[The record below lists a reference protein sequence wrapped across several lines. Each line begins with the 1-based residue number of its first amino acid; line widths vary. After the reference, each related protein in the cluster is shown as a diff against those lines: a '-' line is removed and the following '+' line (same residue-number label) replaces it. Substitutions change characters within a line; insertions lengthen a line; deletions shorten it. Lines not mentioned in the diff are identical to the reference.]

1 MSSFIE
7 RFSILGTAGVL
18 GLMVVGGI
26 YGFASL
32 LGVEPDES
40 LRSLAPREVE
50 EVSNLDG
57 PARPVQAEVARPEA
71 TPAPPGEGSPA
82 GPTPRPT
89 PRPVDGPL
97 SERPAVVLADAR
109 PGGGFGGP
117 AAPPAATPGPA
128 PLPTA
133 VATPGP
139 PPHTPPPS
147 TPGPPTP
154 APAPPTPTPPPAE
167 CSTGGAPELRENGNH
182 VRFAYG
188 AVVLFE
194 GGQPGVL
201 VVDVAGTLVSL
212 LITDGT
218 EVRGQLG
225 AATLASGEGR
235 RAKDG
240 SIIATLVEVLCPDWA
255 R

>member
-7 RFSILGTAGVL
+7 RFSIVGTAGVL
-18 GLMVVGGI
+18 GLMVVVGI

-32 LGVEPDES
+32 LGVEPDEP
-40 LRSLAPREVE
+40 LRSLARGEVE
-50 EVSNLDG
+50 EVPDVDG
-57 PARPVQAEVARPEA
+57 TARRRQAEVVRSEGP
-71 TPAPPGEGSPA
+71 PAEPGEEPPA
-82 GPTPRPT
+82 SPTPRAT
-89 PRPVDGPL
+89 PRPSDAPAQVL
-97 SERPAVVLADAR
+97 SLVRDDSR

-128 PLPTA
+128 PPTTPD
-133 VATPGP
+133 ATPAPVPSAP
-139 PPHTPPPS
+139 PPTPL
-147 TPGPPTP
+147 PPTP
-154 APAPPTPTPPPAE
+154 APEPPTPTPPE
-167 CSTGGAPELRENGNH
+167 CSTGGVPDLKENGNH

-194 GGQPGVL
+194 GGQPGIL

-225 AATLASGEGR
+225 AATLVNGEGR
-235 RAKDG
+235 RGASG
-240 SIIATLVEVLCPDWA
+240 PVQGRS
-255 R
+255 